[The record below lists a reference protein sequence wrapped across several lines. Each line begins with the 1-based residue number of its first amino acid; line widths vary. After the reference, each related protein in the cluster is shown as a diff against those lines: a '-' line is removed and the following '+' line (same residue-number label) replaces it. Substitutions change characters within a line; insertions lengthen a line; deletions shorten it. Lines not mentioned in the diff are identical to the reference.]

1 MKTTTYLLIAIV
13 IILAFVSCK
22 NQKSGST
29 DEINNNPVPALDSV
43 TADLETQ
50 PVQNSDDAA
59 DDPSIWYNKANPSE
73 SRIIGTNKKSGLVVY
88 NLKGEELHHYAIG
101 RANNVD
107 VRYGFQ
113 LGNESIDIVGTTNRT
128 YNSITLLKVVND
140 GELELLSLDK
150 IISGTDEVYGFCF
163 YKSQSTGKLYAN
175 LVSKSGAI
183 EQYEL
188 ADSAGQIVAKVVR
201 TFAIESQGEGMV
213 ADDELGNLFIGEED
227 KGVWKF
233 GAEPGDA
240 ITGTL
245 IADTTGKQLIPDIE
259 GITLYTAH
267 DQKGYL
273 IVSSQGNNSYAFFN
287 RNGAHE
293 YVGSITIN
301 DGELIDG
308 TSDTDGIDVISSSL
322 GSVFPSGFFIAQ
334 DGSNKDNG
342 INQNQNFKVVHW
354 EKIAKAFNPDLL
366 IKTSKESL

>member
-1 MKTTTYLLIAIV
+1 MKTTIYLLFLSAL
-13 IILAFVSCK
+13 ILSFVFCK
-22 NQKSGST
+22 NQKTGSP
-29 DEINNNPVPALDSV
+29 DEINNNPVPGLYPV
-43 TADLETQ
+43 TADIETQ

-88 NLKGEELHHYAIG
+88 NLKGEELHHYSIG

-113 LGNESIDIVGTTNRT
+113 LGDESIDIVGTTNRT

-140 GELELLSLDK
+140 GELEVLSLDK
-150 IISGTDEVYGFCF
+150 IVSGTDEVYGFCF
-163 YKSQSTGKLYAN
+163 YQSKTTGKLYAN

-188 ADSAGQIVAKVVR
+188 ADSAGKIVAKVVR

-233 GAEPGDA
+233 GAEPGDS

-259 GITLYTAH
+259 GITLYIAN

-273 IVSSQGNNSYAFFN
+273 IVSSQGNNTYAFFN
-287 RNGAHE
+287 RTGDHA
-293 YVGSITIN
+293 YQGSVKIA
-301 DGELIDG
+301 DGDSIDG
-308 TSDTDGIDVISSSL
+308 VSETDGIDVISASL
-322 GSVFPSGFFIAQ
+322 GDVFPFGFFIVQ
-334 DGSNKDNG
+334 DGENYDNG
-342 INQNQNFKVVHW
+342 QIKNQNFKLVSW
-354 EKIAKAFNPDLL
+354 EKIAKSFNPNLMV
-366 IKTSKESL
+366 KQ